1 MAQNHQPHVQ
11 TKQDEF
17 VEIPM
22 NIERGTATLINQTG
36 GNRKKR
42 QWVTIVICISFVVI
56 GQSIARLLEN
66 FYYDQTHRLDYDDS
80 RQYDGAWTQSLLQSV
95 GFPLLIIPFLL
106 FPSRK
111 QSNPPPITSDRP
123 SVKYL
128 AIIYP
133 CLGITMAAHGRLSA
147 TAKLSIPFG
156 IFTLIYTTQL
166 FFTSVFSRIINKTRF
181 NRWIFISLAFAI
193 ATGALTLS
201 TSFGGEPDEAEESWG
216 KGSWS
221 AFFAAVIFSLLLCN
235 VQNAFDSVISKRDE
249 ASNRKPSFAVVMEM
263 LTSPC
268 LAASVMSA
276 AALLISGEQHDLRR
290 EMEGFS
296 KGKASYVLAM
306 AGQAA
311 AWQIYWVG
319 IVGLV
324 FVVSCVFSNI
334 ISVITWPIVSAL
346 VVVFFNF
353 MDDDFDAFKGAAFA
367 TAVLSISAYVYK
379 LKKEEKETDDS
390 SS

>member
-1 MAQNHQPHVQ
+1 MAQNQSPTQ
-11 TKQDEF
+11 SKQERF
-17 VEIPM
+17 VEIPL
-22 NIERGTATLINQTG
+22 NIEQGSRTMANQ
-36 GNRKKR
+36 RKKN
-42 QWVTIVICISFVVI
+42 QWATIIICIAFVII
-56 GQSIARLLEN
+56 GQSIARILEN
-66 FYYDQTHRLDYDDS
+66 FYYEETHRLDYDDR

-95 GFPLLIIPFLL
+95 GFPLLILPFLL
-106 FPSRK
+106 FPSKK
-111 QSNPPPITSDRP
+111 QSNPPPITSDRS

-133 CLGITMAAHGRLSA
+133 CIGITMAAHGRLTT
-147 TAKLSIPFG
+147 TAKLNIPFG

-166 FFTSVFSRIINKTRF
+166 LFTSVFSRIFNKTRF
-181 NRWIFISLAFAI
+181 NRWIIISLAFSI

-201 TSFGGEPDEAEESWG
+201 SSFGGEPDEAEENWG

-221 AFFAAVIFSLLLCN
+221 ALSAAAIFSLLLCN
-235 VQNAFDSVISKRDE
+235 VQNTFDSVISKREE
-249 ASNRKPSFAVVMEM
+249 AKNRKPSFAVVMEM
-263 LTSPC
+263 LI
-268 LAASVMSA
+268 LASLVASVMSA
-276 AALLISGEQHDLRR
+276 AALLISGEHHDLRR

-296 KGKASYVLAM
+296 KGKGSYVLVM
-306 AGQAA
+306 AGQAV

-346 VVVFFNF
+346 VVVFFDF

-367 TAVLSISAYVYK
+367 AALLSLSAYVYW
-379 LKKEEKETDDS
+379 LKKEDKKGDDVATN
-390 SS
+390 